1 MRISLCL
8 VLVLVFFSCN
18 NAPDAVPKPRAYPK
32 IIYPKR
38 QYITF
43 EDLDCPF
50 SFRYPDYFKI
60 EKQVS
65 FLGET
70 PSNPCWFDLV
80 ATSFNARIHCSYVPV
95 STENTLDELVR
106 DAFTIANKINQRSN
120 YMDEIRV
127 GNAQG
132 VNGLVLEF
140 QGPAASPM
148 HFYLTDSIDHFLKAS
163 LYYNS
168 KVRPDSLRPITEF
181 IKIDIAEIL
190 NSFSWQ

>member
-1 MRISLCL
+1 MRFSACL
-8 VLVLVFFSCN
+8 ILTLLIFACN
-18 NAPDAVPKPRAYPK
+18 QVPDAVPKPRAFPK
-32 IIYPKR
+32 IIYPER
-38 QYITF
+38 RYIEF
-43 EDLDCPF
+43 KDSDCPF

-60 EKQVS
+60 EKQTS
-65 FLGET
+65 FLGGT
-70 PSNPCWFDLV
+70 PSHPCWFDLV
-80 ATSFNARIHCSYVPV
+80 LTTFNARIHCSYVPV
-95 STENTLDELVR
+95 SDVNPLDALVR

-132 VNGLVLEF
+132 VTGLILEF

-148 HFYLTDSIDHFLKAS
+148 HFYLTDSTDHFLKAS

-168 KVRPDSLRPITEF
+168 KVRPDSLRPVTEF
-181 IKIDIAEIL
+181 IKVDIAEML

>member
-1 MRISLCL
+1 MRTSISLIL
-8 VLVLVFFSCN
+8 VLIFVGCN
-18 NAPDAVPKPRAYPK
+18 TAPEAVPKPRAYPK
-32 IIYPKR
+32 IIYPNR
-38 QYITF
+38 QYVDF
-43 EDLDCPF
+43 EDADCPF
-50 SFRYPDYFKI
+50 SFRYPNYFTI
-60 EKQVS
+60 EKQTT
-65 FLGET
+65 FLGENPT
-70 PSNPCWFDLV
+70 NPCWFDLV
-80 ATSFNARIHCSYVPV
+80 APSFNARIHCSYIPV
-95 STENTLDELVR
+95 SDNNTLDVLVR

-132 VNGLVLEF
+132 VSGLVLEF

-148 HFYLTDSIDHFLKAS
+148 HFYLTDSTDHFLKAS

-181 IKIDIAEIL
+181 IKVDIAEIL